1 MLQPNLSSSFV
12 MELIVVLYNTF
23 GVAVVQLGSV
33 CTCAC
38 GGEGGGGGGGGPN
51 KPNVKKPN
59 NHNWTLSGWSPLF
72 YLAKL
77 CRVNMMVKRRGESTS
92 KPCWMGTIPCN

>member
-38 GGEGGGGGGGGPN
+38 GGEGGGGGGSQY
-51 KPNVKKPN
+51 KPYCKNALKL
-59 NHNWTLSGWSPLF
+59 NWTLSGWSPLF